1 MVYDIHE
8 VPFGEKI
15 SVEEGIQ
22 FYHADDRERISKDF
36 GACISEKKPF
46 SDIYRILTRKGREI
60 YVKAVGVPKLGVDGS
75 VVSVRGVFQDVDAQH
90 RAELLLEESL
100 GITTQQNEKLINFAH
115 IVSHNLRNHSSN
127 LEMLVKFIQDSE
139 SEEDRADLLTKI
151 SEVVQNLSDPIENLN
166 EVVSVQTKLDKAI
179 EEVSLNKTVQKIIDI
194 CTGDLRAAKAV
205 VDVDIPADMKVR
217 FNQAYLDSVLLNLV
231 CNAIRY
237 RKDDVPLELTIQS
250 EKLPNGDVSVSV
262 KDNGIEIDLE
272 AHGKRLFTL
281 NGTLHNHPD
290 SRGVGLYIS
299 KNQLVAIGG
308 SINVKS
314 EVGKG
319 AEFTFTIPE

>member
-1 MVYDIHE
+1 M
-8 VPFGEKI
+8 
-15 SVEEGIQ
+15 
-22 FYHADDRERISKDF
+22 
-36 GACISEKKPF
+36 
-46 SDIYRILTRKGREI
+46 
-60 YVKAVGVPKLGVDGS
+60 KAVGVPKLGVDGS